1 MKNVALSVTASLFL
15 LSSINAAT
23 LKKES
28 IRVSFEGYKTEE
40 MVGVKGEFKNIQYKL
55 GKDTKSIAGT
65 LKGASAIIAP
75 NSVDME
81 EGNEEIT
88 KNIINAFFAT
98 LLPKN
103 GNVQVNFRDVV
114 EGNNKG
120 VISAQITIENQST
133 IIPLTYM
140 VNNNKFEAHGQL
152 DLHVFNNANK
162 ALKALSDAA
171 PGHGGISWPLV
182 DIVVTADIQK

>member
-65 LKGASAIIAP
+65 LKGANAIIAP

-120 VISAQITIENQST
+120 VISAQITIGNQST
-133 IIPLTYM
+133 II
-140 VNNNKFEAHGQL
+140 HGQL